1 MTRDPRNLRQL
12 YETELRP
19 LVKALEIQRVQ
30 LRQRIVV
37 SSISVVAI
45 AVVIVLTTLG
55 MGNSILAF
63 YVAIACFV
71 IGAIVI
77 GAING
82 GPLKDYRFKFKH
94 MIIGR
99 LVQRYDPG
107 LRYEPTDGITRDEF
121 EASQIYR
128 RRIDRYKSEDLITG
142 RIGAT
147 TFRLSEI
154 HAEYKVKKRTSKGGT
169 QTKWET
175 LFRGVFFIADFNK
188 RFNGT
193 TVVLPDLVERT
204 LGGFGKLLQ
213 EWGGNLGAQPGQV
226 VRLEDPVFEK
236 MFAVYATDQVEARYI
251 LSTSLMQRLIQFSQN
266 AGIFTS
272 LSFINSQVYVAI
284 PSTKDRFEPPFL
296 FAKGDLVNLADLQ
309 TYLNDICLAEDIIND
324 LNLNLRIWG
333 KD

>member
-1 MTRDPRNLRQL
+1 MTLDPRNLRQL
-12 YETELRP
+12 YDTELRP
-19 LVKALEIQRVQ
+19 LIKALDIQRMQ
-30 LRQRIVV
+30 LRKRIVI
-37 SSISVVAI
+37 SSISIVAI
-45 AVVIVLTTLG
+45 AVGIIFMMLG
-55 MGNSILAF
+55 MGNPAYALYA
-63 YVAIACFV
+63 AIACLV
-71 IGAIVI
+71 IGIIVW
-77 GAING
+77 GAINN

-107 LRYEPTDGITRDEF
+107 LRYEPTDGITRAEF

-128 RRIDRYKSEDLITG
+128 HRIDRYKSEDLITG

-169 QTKWET
+169 RTEWHT

-193 TVVLPDLVERT
+193 TVVLPDMAERT
-204 LGGFGKLLQ
+204 LGGLGKLLQ

-226 VRLEDPVFEK
+226 VRLEDPVFEN
-236 MFAVYATDQVEARYI
+236 MFAVYSTDQIEARYI

-266 AGIFTS
+266 AGISTS
-272 LSFINSQVYVAI
+272 LSFINSAVYVAI

-296 FAKGDLVNLADLQ
+296 FAKGELVNLADLRA
-309 TYLNDICLAEDIIND
+309 YLNDIRLAEDIIND